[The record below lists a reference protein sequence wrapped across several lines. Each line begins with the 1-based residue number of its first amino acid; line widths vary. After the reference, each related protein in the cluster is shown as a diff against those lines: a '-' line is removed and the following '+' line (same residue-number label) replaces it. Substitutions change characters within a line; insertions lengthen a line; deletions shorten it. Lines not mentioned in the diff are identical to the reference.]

1 MAIDSIVQLAL
12 MSKAKKVFEKEGT
25 FLSFP
30 VTPLAYTKDDLDF
43 FSQETGSDLL
53 KSRANLAAFSTL
65 VNLIPHDEA
74 WLPTDARFL
83 WNELEYVLREGT
95 LAVSTRTPEEEVAYQ
110 EALAFLKVP
119 GEGGL
124 LQDSPKVRV
133 YNQYKDAY
141 IMAEQEFMEAR
152 STGEAAEDESEKKHW
167 REVDGPAFRAKLK
180 DLDNQWIL
188 EGYKNEVNIA
198 RSQYQNLGAKSPAIT
213 WEEWKGCF
221 NQDLDSETNAQD
233 NFTVFP
239 SSFTPSNAL
248 EEGSWNPFSLSEAE
262 IKTLVNEAPADL
274 RKRFSVDGTVSTMKS
289 VTLEFSSAAIK
300 RSWFDSEIFRARFWR
315 LSDSTKVFSD
325 GGSPPSGDCP
335 AYVTAIVFAR
345 KVVVEAKQ
353 AQSTS
358 SSKPKMSVDLRFNYA
373 VKDQN
378 SIKRINPAVL
388 QAVQPQ
394 LMKKQPIPPQQIKAQ
409 PVQPLIMKMRPQA
422 MASLKSTAIRVPTQP
437 TRGNVLLK
445 PMVMTP
451 VVARP
456 AFSRS
461 MVTLKASAYTRLPT
475 TPVRKPAPRPA
486 TPASPPPS
494 VPDKNIYILAFICKP
509 VPKSPDPDMG
519 LQW

>member
-30 VTPLAYTKDDLDF
+30 VTPLAYTKEDLDF

-53 KSRANLAAFSTL
+53 QSKANLAAFSTL
-65 VNLIPHDEA
+65 VNLIPRDEA
-74 WLPTDARFL
+74 WLPTDTRFL
-83 WNELEYVLREGT
+83 WNELEYVLREGH
-95 LAVSTRTPEEEVAYQ
+95 LALSTRTQEEEVAYR
-110 EALAFLKVP
+110 EALTFLKVP

-124 LQDSPKVRV
+124 LQDSPKVKV

-152 STGEAAEDESEKKHW
+152 STGEAAEDESEKKRW
-167 REVDGPAFRAKLK
+167 REVDEPAFRAKLK

-198 RSQYQNLGAKSPAIT
+198 RSQYQNLGAKSPSMT
-213 WEEWKGCF
+213 WDEWKGSF

-248 EEGSWNPFSLSEAE
+248 EEGSWNPFSLSQAE
-262 IKTLVNEAPADL
+262 INMLVNEAPADL
-274 RKRFSVDGTVSTMKS
+274 RTRFSAEGAVSSKKS

-300 RSWFDSEIFRARFWR
+300 RSWFDSEIFRSRFWR

-345 KVVVEAKQ
+345 KVVVEDKQ
-353 AQSTS
+353 VQPNTS
-358 SSKPKMSVDLRFNYA
+358 NPKVSMDLRFNYA

-378 SIKRINPAVL
+378 SIQKINPAVL

-394 LMKKQPIPPQQIKAQ
+394 LMKRPSVHPQPIKAQ
-409 PVQPLIMKMRPQA
+409 PVQPLMMKMQPKA
-422 MASLKSTAIRVPTQP
+422 MASFKSTAIRVPTQP
-437 TRGNVLLK
+437 TRGNVLVR
-445 PMVMTP
+445 PAVRTP

-456 AFSRS
+456 AYSRS
-461 MVTLKASAYTRLPT
+461 MVNLQASSYTRLPS
-475 TPVRKPAPRPA
+475 TPIRKPAPRPA
-486 TPASPPPS
+486 TPPRPQTT
-494 VPDKNIYILAFICKP
+494 VPDENIYILAFICKP
-509 VPKSPDPDMG
+509 LPKSPDPDMT

>member
-30 VTPLAYTKDDLDF
+30 VTPLAYTKEDLDF

-53 KSRANLAAFSTL
+53 QSKANLAAFSTL
-65 VNLIPHDEA
+65 VNLIPDDEA
-74 WLPTDARFL
+74 WLPTDTRFL

-95 LAVSTRTPEEEVAYQ
+95 LASSTRTPEEEAAYQ
-110 EALAFLKVP
+110 KALAFLKVP

-124 LQDSPKVRV
+124 LQDGPEVKV

-152 STGEAAEDESEKKHW
+152 STGEAAEDELEKKHW
-167 REVDGPAFRAKLK
+167 REVDEPAFRAKLK

-198 RSQYQNLGAKSPAIT
+198 RSQYQNLGAKSPTTT
-213 WEEWKGCF
+213 WDEWKGCF

-248 EEGSWNPFSLSEAE
+248 EEGSWNPFALSEAE
-262 IKTLVNEAPADL
+262 IKTLVNEAPAEL
-274 RKRFSVDGTVSTMKS
+274 RKRFSVEGTVSTKKS

-325 GGSPPSGDCP
+325 GGTPPSGDCP

-345 KVVVEAKQ
+345 KVVVEEKQ
-353 AQSTS
+353 THPTASN
-358 SSKPKMSVDLRFNYA
+358 PKMPVDLRFNYA
-373 VKDQN
+373 LKNQN
-378 SIKRINPAVL
+378 SINRINPAVL

-394 LMKKQPIPPQQIKAQ
+394 LLKKTSIQPQPMTAK
-409 PVQPLIMKMRPQA
+409 PVQPLMMKSRPQA
-422 MASLKSTAIRVPTQP
+422 MASFKSTAIRVPTQP

-445 PMVMTP
+445 PAVMTP
-451 VVARP
+451 MVARP
-456 AFSRS
+456 AYSRS
-461 MVTLKASAYTRLPT
+461 MVNLKASTYTRLPT
-475 TPVRKPAPRPA
+475 APVRRPAPRPA
-486 TPASPPPS
+486 TPASTPPN

-509 VPKSPDPDMG
+509 LPKCPDPDMA
-519 LQW
+519 LRW

>member
-30 VTPLAYTKDDLDF
+30 VTPLAYTKEDLDF
-43 FSQETGSDLL
+43 FSQDTGSDLL
-53 KSRANLAAFSTL
+53 RSKANLAAFSTL

-83 WNELEYVLREGT
+83 WNELEYVLREST
-95 LAVSTRTPEEEVAYQ
+95 LAASTRTPEEEVAYQ
-110 EALAFLKVP
+110 EALSFLKVP

-152 STGEAAEDESEKKHW
+152 STGEAAEDESEKTQW
-167 REVDGPAFRAKLK
+167 REVDEPAFRAKLK

-198 RSQYQNLGAKSPAIT
+198 RSQYQNLGAKSPTIT
-213 WEEWKGCF
+213 WEEWKGSF
-221 NQDLDSETNAQD
+221 NQDLDSETTAQD

-262 IKTLVNEAPADL
+262 INILVNEAPADL
-274 RKRFSVDGTVSTMKS
+274 RERFSADGKVSTMKS

-300 RSWFDSEIFRARFWR
+300 RSWFDSEIFRSRFWR
-315 LSDSTKVFSD
+315 LSDSTKILSD

-353 AQSTS
+353 TQSTS
-358 SSKPKMSVDLRFNYA
+358 SNPKMSVDLRFNYA
-373 VKDQN
+373 VNDQN

-388 QAVQPQ
+388 EAVQPQ
-394 LMKKQPIPPQQIKAQ
+394 LMKRPPIPPQQIKTQ

-422 MASLKSTAIRVPTQP
+422 MASFKSTAIRVPTQS

-445 PMVMTP
+445 PAVTTP
-451 VVARP
+451 MVARP
-456 AFSRS
+456 AYSRS
-461 MVTLKASAYTRLPT
+461 MVTLQASTYIRLPT

-486 TPASPPPS
+486 TPASPPPD
-494 VPDKNIYILAFICKP
+494 VADKNIYILAFICKP
-509 VPKSPDPDMG
+509 LPKCPDPD
-519 LQW
+519 LALRW

>member
-30 VTPLAYTKDDLDF
+30 VTPLAYTKEDLDF

-53 KSRANLAAFSTL
+53 QSKANLSAFSTL
-65 VNLIPHDEA
+65 VNLIPHDEV

-95 LAVSTRTPEEEVAYQ
+95 LASSTRTPEEEVAYQ
-110 EALAFLKVP
+110 EALTVLKVP

-141 IMAEQEFMEAR
+141 IMTEQEYMEAR
-152 STGEAAEDESEKKHW
+152 STGETTEDETEKKRW
-167 REVDGPAFRAKLK
+167 REIDEPAFRAKLK

-198 RSQYQNLGAKSPAIT
+198 RSQYQNLGAKSPTIT
-213 WEEWKGCF
+213 WDEWKGCF

-248 EEGSWNPFSLSEAE
+248 EEGSWNPFSLSETE
-262 IKTLVNEAPADL
+262 IKALVNEAPADL
-274 RKRFSVDGTVSTMKS
+274 RKRFSADGKVSSMKS

-315 LSDSTKVFSD
+315 LSDANKVFSD
-325 GGSPPSGDCP
+325 GGNPPSGDCP

-345 KVVVEAKQ
+345 KVVVEEKQ
-353 AQSTS
+353 SQPTS
-358 SSKPKMSVDLRFNYA
+358 SNPKMSVDLRFNYA
-373 VKDQN
+373 VKDQH

-394 LMKKQPIPPQQIKAQ
+394 LMKRPSIPPQRMKAK
-409 PVQPLIMKMRPQA
+409 PVRPLMMKMRPQA
-422 MASLKSTAIRVPTQP
+422 MASFKSTAIRVPAQP

-445 PMVMTP
+445 PAVMTP
-451 VVARP
+451 MVARP

-461 MVTLKASAYTRLPT
+461 MVNLKASAYTRFPT
-475 TPVRKPAPRPA
+475 RPVRKPAPRPA
-486 TPASPPPS
+486 TPPSPTAD
-494 VPDKNIYILAFICKP
+494 VPDNSIYILAFICKP
-509 VPKSPDPDMG
+509 LPKCPDPDMT